1 MADAQYDEVRDYYNN
16 VYLTNDIDGED
27 DIIL

>member
-1 MADAQYDEVRDYYNN
+1 MADTQYDEVRDYYNS
-16 VYLTNDIDGED
+16 VYLTNDIDDED